1 MKKVLTVI
9 GARPQFIK
17 AAPVSKAVRKQYS
30 EIIVHTGQHYDVD
43 MSKVFFEQLGIPDP
57 DYNLNVGSAS
67 HAIQTGMIMKGVEE
81 LLIRQKPDLVL
92 LYGDTN
98 STLAA
103 AITAAKLHFTIAH
116 VEAGLRDVDL
126 KPPEEVNR
134 RLTDHV
140 SDILFTPSIEAS
152 KNLYKEN
159 ITQNVVTVGDVMYD
173 AILQNME
180 ISEKVSNI
188 LERNNLKKGYYYLAT
203 IHRPH
208 NTDFTEV
215 LKSIMRAFNML
226 DKPVLFPAHPR
237 TKKALDKM
245 DFSRKNIILTTPLN
259 YFDMLKAQKN
269 AYKIITDSGG
279 VQKEAYLLK
288 IPCVTISYTSPWVE
302 TIESGWNRLSD
313 SKTDALL
320 EAIEKSKEG
329 HSYSNCYGDGDA
341 SEKILLFLNSYL

>member
-152 KNLYKEN
+152 KKL
-159 ITQNVVTVGDVMYD
+159 I
-173 AILQNME
+173 
-180 ISEKVSNI
+180 
-188 LERNNLKKGYYYLAT
+188 
-203 IHRPH
+203 
-208 NTDFTEV
+208 
-215 LKSIMRAFNML
+215 
-226 DKPVLFPAHPR
+226 
-237 TKKALDKM
+237 
-245 DFSRKNIILTTPLN
+245 
-259 YFDMLKAQKN
+259 
-269 AYKIITDSGG
+269 
-279 VQKEAYLLK
+279 
-288 IPCVTISYTSPWVE
+288 
-302 TIESGWNRLSD
+302 
-313 SKTDALL
+313 
-320 EAIEKSKEG
+320 
-329 HSYSNCYGDGDA
+329 
-341 SEKILLFLNSYL
+341 